1 MVLVLLAA
9 MVVGSA
15 VPAAAFEYSEVIHEE
30 GLTYVEL
37 ESDEAYVLGPTYDAG
52 EFSGSTGVV
61 VVGEAYAF
69 GQTIDE
75 GSGGYS
81 ARPAEAGGLEAGGST
96 SDEFSAGDGGI
107 DGNGA
112 YGYTDDDER
121 FGIVRLGEVCFGRC
135 TSE

>member
-9 MVVGSA
+9 AMVAGSA

-37 ESDEAYVLGPTYDAG
+37 DSAEAYVLGLTYDGG

-96 SDEFSAGDGGI
+96 SDDFSAGGLGVVAVGGEER
-107 DGNGA
+107 GGA
-112 YGYTDDDER
+112 GP
-121 FGIVRLGEVCFGRC
+121 GLL
-135 TSE
+135 